1 MPNSLAANQFGTH
14 ENTLAEIPEG
24 DMAES
29 RDAAKLNLNI
39 VTVCA
44 LLVVI
49 GGGAFSFATLF
60 EQSRRNGE
68 SLTAFSD
75 SMMALKISVATQGEK
90 IQSLTDQLSRIERG
104 TQRP

>member
-1 MPNSLAANQFGTH
+1 MPHTLAALCDKHDETPS
-14 ENTLAEIPEG
+14 EAETMEQ
-24 DMAES
+24 S
-29 RDAAKLNLNI
+29 RDATKLNLNI

-68 SLTAFSD
+68 AMTQFSD
-75 SMMALKISVATQGEK
+75 SMIALKISVATQGEK

-104 TQRP
+104 NGRQ